1 MANIP
6 QGPAAV
12 GRARRLRREGV
23 VRGAVGL
30 VAAALLAL
38 WKPPFAAVVA
48 AIALVVLALA
58 IASPLGAYGRL
69 SGWIERFARGVGT
82 AVTWILM
89 PLLFYG
95 LFLPVGLLLRAGGKL
110 RLTRAP
116 DPARPS
122 YWTEPAEGRGWGGP
136 PERYRKQ
143 F

>member
-6 QGPAAV
+6 TDPAAA
-12 GRARRLRREGV
+12 GRARRLRREGA

-30 VAAALLAL
+30 AAAALLAL

-58 IASPLGAYGRL
+58 LASPLGAYARL
-69 SGWIERFARGVGT
+69 SGWIERFGHGVGT
-82 AVTWILM
+82 AVTWTLM

-95 LFLPVGLLLRAGGKL
+95 LFLPVGLALRAGGKL
-110 RLTRAP
+110 RLTRSP
-116 DPARPS
+116 DPSRPS
-122 YWTEPAEGRGWGGP
+122 YWSEPPDGQGWGGG